1 MNLESITSAPIY
13 TKLVEV
19 VDGDLTLFIVGI
31 SALYFATALFAIRE
45 QFKSRMATEQ
55 VVDLQRKVQALEL
68 EIASLRA
75 VVSAEAQVPTTGAV
89 SLGSEPQIEPKTAV
103 AEELPAVAPLEEIG
117 VVERSSITRGM
128 SKSRSSFLGKLK
140 NLFGGKQTVD
150 LSIIDDLEEALIT
163 SDVGAKTTDALLA
176 AVRQEAADSKEI
188 SEDTLRKLLKE
199 GVRSELI
206 EVSGTHRLYAPVD
219 SPLVVLVVGVNGVGK
234 TTTVAKLATRYQSQG
249 KKVLAVAADTFRAA
263 AVQQLQEWGSRKN
276 FEVYAGAENAKPA
289 AVVFDGMVAAKER
302 GVDVVLIDTAGR
314 LHTKSNLMQELEG
327 VRNSIRRHIAEAP
340 HETVLVVDGVSGQ
353 NALMQ
358 ARDFNASTPLTGLVV
373 TKLDGTPKGGIIVAI
388 SQELKIPVM
397 YVGVGEKAEDLLPF
411 SADEFVEGLFTE
423 EGDSATAQGVPANGG
438 FSHGASYH
446 SKANTK
452 I

>member
-1 MNLESITSAPIY
+1 
-13 TKLVEV
+13 
-19 VDGDLTLFIVGI
+19 
-31 SALYFATALFAIRE
+31 
-45 QFKSRMATEQ
+45 
-55 VVDLQRKVQALEL
+55 
-68 EIASLRA
+68 
-75 VVSAEAQVPTTGAV
+75 
-89 SLGSEPQIEPKTAV
+89 
-103 AEELPAVAPLEEIG
+103 
-117 VVERSSITRGM
+117 
-128 SKSRSSFLGKLK
+128 
-140 NLFGGKQTVD
+140 
-150 LSIIDDLEEALIT
+150 
-163 SDVGAKTTDALLA
+163 
-176 AVRQEAADSKEI
+176 
-188 SEDTLRKLLKE
+188 
-199 GVRSELI
+199 
-206 EVSGTHRLYAPVD
+206 
-219 SPLVVLVVGVNGVGK
+219 
-234 TTTVAKLATRYQSQG
+234 
-249 KKVLAVAADTFRAA
+249 
-263 AVQQLQEWGSRKN
+263 
-276 FEVYAGAENAKPA
+276 
-289 AVVFDGMVAAKER
+289 
-302 GVDVVLIDTAGR
+302 
-314 LHTKSNLMQELEG
+314 MQELEG

>member
-1 MNLESITSAPIY
+1 MNLESITSAPIF
-13 TKLVEV
+13 TKFVQVFE
-19 VDGDLTLFIVGI
+19 GDLTLFIVGI
-31 SALYFATALFAIRE
+31 AALYFATALFAIRS
-45 QFKSRMATEQ
+45 QLKSRATAVE
-55 VVDLQRKVQALEL
+55 VGALQEKVRVLEFEL
-68 EIASLRA
+68 ASLRA
-75 VVSAEAQVPTTGAV
+75 SLSLKKRETPSAEHLPVTE
-89 SLGSEPQIEPKTAV
+89 LRIEPTVEDLKEIS
-103 AEELPAVAPLEEIG
+103 EEPSIEAAPVEE
-117 VVERSSITRGM
+117 VVVVDKASIAKGM

-140 NLFGGKQTVD
+140 NIFAGKRTVD

-176 AVRQEAADSKEI
+176 AVRQEAGSSTEI
-188 SEDTLRKLLKE
+188 SEETLRQLLKD
-199 GVRSELI
+199 GVRKELT
-206 EVSGTHRLYAPVD
+206 EVRSDHRLYTPVE

-263 AVQQLQEWGSRKN
+263 AVQQLQEWGFRKS

-289 AVVFDGMVAAKER
+289 AVVFDGMIAAKEK

-327 VRNSIRRHIAEAP
+327 VRNSIRRHIPDAP
-340 HETVLVVDGVSGQ
+340 HETILVVDGISGQ

-411 SADEFVEGLFTE
+411 SADEFVEGLFAE
-423 EGDSATAQGVPANGG
+423 EGETVTSQV
-438 FSHGASYH
+438 SHAG
-446 SKANTK
+446 
-452 I
+452 